1 MLRQVTNF
9 NDYGASAEAGA
20 VVSLSTSNK
29 ATEGSASV
37 FAVLSATN
45 EAVLRAATVEDL
57 CQRVCSAGL
66 ERGKFQ
72 VVAVCTPDPAT
83 GRIEILAIA
92 GGSVVDI
99 DNGAFISVNAD
110 SPNGRGLIGCA
121 YRTGT
126 SVVSNDF
133 QADRRTVP
141 WHRETNDAGL
151 ASAAAVPLRSEGRV
165 IGVLALYCGRLNEFD
180 GPTIALVERMAQNI
194 GFGFENFERDARRR
208 QAEELL
214 RDSEQRVR
222 SVLEG
227 MEDGYYEVDLRGR
240 YRHVNDAFLRLV
252 GYSANELQGLDN
264 RAHQTPEMAA
274 AVAETFKEV
283 YRTGEHQKAQPWEYV
298 HKSGKVV
305 RVEGSVNL
313 LRAPSGEC
321 IGFFGMLRDITLR
334 TRTEQALRAS
344 EEKYRTIVQS
354 MGDSYFEVDVNGRL
368 TMVNPAFC
376 AMLGRPMEY
385 IVGRSHRELQSQ
397 AAADKVFEI
406 FHSVFVS
413 RRILPSFDWEMLHS
427 DGRTVMGE
435 GLVQP
440 VIDERERVVGF
451 RGTLRDVTER
461 RRREQALRSSEQR
474 FRALA
479 HLSTDWFWELDTEL
493 RYRTLVGRGGVVQ
506 ATRDNFIGK
515 LVWET
520 PLTIE
525 PPGTWDTVRP
535 MMQARKPFRDVV
547 MCRTLDNGRPYFVS
561 VSGEPVFE
569 GEVFEGY
576 RGISREITK
585 EKLAESRIKFLA
597 AHDALTG
604 LPNRLMF
611 SQVLAET
618 ISRARRD
625 GAAFAVLFIDL
636 DRFKFVNDTL
646 GHDAGDH
653 LLQEITARFSQE
665 LGSAHVLARLGGDEF
680 VALVHEGNGA
690 VPVEEVAARLLAAAL
705 RPLVV
710 HGQDCR
716 VSASIGVACF
726 PQHGTDERTLM
737 KNADAAM
744 YSAKDAGKNNL
755 QFYSDEIQ
763 ARSAERF
770 AIESRLRS
778 ALERDE
784 LSLHYQAQL
793 DLETDSISGVE
804 ALLRWNNPELG
815 SVSPARFIGI
825 AEETGLIVPIGKWV
839 LREACRQT
847 MAWRRAGLPSVC
859 MAVNLS
865 AGQFKDGSLLEDLA
879 AVLEETGLPPHL
891 LELEITEGMV
901 VQNPEGA
908 ALLLHAIK
916 AMGVRLAIDDFGT
929 GYSSL
934 GQLKAFPIDT
944 LKIDRSFI
952 RELETSAQDRSIT
965 QAIIAMGKNLS
976 LTVLAEG
983 VETYQQ
989 EQFLREQQCDRTQGY
1004 FFSRP
1009 VSPDAFAGLL
1019 DRHERRQRKLSS
1031 AAD

>member
-1 MLRQVTNF
+1 MTNF
-9 NDYGASAEAGA
+9 NNYGDSSGIAAAPVADS
-20 VVSLSTSNK
+20 SSD
-29 ATEGSASV
+29 ATQRSASV
-37 FAVLSATN
+37 YAVLSATN
-45 EAVLRAATVEDL
+45 EAVLRATSIEDL
-57 CQRVCSAGL
+57 YQRVCSAGL
-66 ERGKFQ
+66 EMGKFR
-72 VVAVCTPDPAT
+72 VVAVCTPDPQT
-83 GRIEILAIA
+83 ERIEIKAIA
-92 GGSVVDI
+92 GGAEVDI
-99 DNGAFISVNAD
+99 GSVAFISVSAEL
-110 SPNGRGLIGCA
+110 PNGQGLIGSA
-121 YRTGT
+121 FRSGT
-126 SVVSNDF
+126 TVVSNDF
-133 QADRRTVP
+133 PADQRTVP
-141 WHRETNDAGL
+141 WHRQTNDAGL

-165 IGVLALYCGRLNEFD
+165 IGVLALYCSRLNEFD
-180 GPTIALVERMAQNI
+180 TPTLALVERMAQNI

-208 QAEELL
+208 QAESLL

-240 YRHVNDAFLRLV
+240 YRYVNDAFLRLV
-252 GYSANELQGLDN
+252 GYSAAELQGLDN

-274 AVAETFKEV
+274 VVARTFKEV
-283 YRTGEHQKAQPWEYV
+283 YHSGAHQKAQHWEYV

-313 LRAPSGEC
+313 LRERDGEC
-321 IGFFGMLRDITLR
+321 IGFFGMLRDITQR

-368 TMVNPAFC
+368 IMVNPAFC
-376 AMLGRPMEY
+376 AMLGRPMEE
-385 IVGRSHRELQSQ
+385 IVGRSYRELQSQ
-397 AAADKVFEI
+397 AAADKVFEV

-413 RRILPSFDWEMLHS
+413 RRILPSFDWEMLHG

-440 VIDERERVVGF
+440 VIDERERVTGF

-461 RRREQALRSSEQR
+461 RRSEQALRSSEQR

-479 HLSTDWFWELDTEL
+479 HLSTDWFWELDTDL

-515 LVWET
+515 LVWDT

-561 VSGEPVFE
+561 VSGEPVFDDDD
-569 GEVFEGY
+569 VFQGY

-585 EKLAESRIKFLA
+585 EKLAESRVKFLA

-618 ISRARRD
+618 IAQARRD
-625 GAAFAVLFIDL
+625 EVAFAVLFIDL

-665 LGSAHVLARLGGDEF
+665 LGPAHVLARLGGDEF
-680 VALVHEGNGA
+680 VALVREGGGA
-690 VPVEEVAARLLAAAL
+690 VPVEAVAARLLAAAL

-710 HGQDCR
+710 HGQECR

-726 PQHGTDERTLM
+726 PKHGTDERTLM

-784 LSLHYQAQL
+784 FSLHYQAQL
-793 DLETDSISGVE
+793 DLESDTISGVE

-839 LREACRQT
+839 LRESCRQA

-865 AGQFKDGSLLEDLA
+865 AGQFKDTFFLEDLA
-879 AVLEETGLPPHL
+879 AVLHETGLPPHL

-908 ALLLHAIK
+908 AQMLHAIK
-916 AMGVRLAIDDFGT
+916 STGVRLAIDDFGT

-952 RELETSAQDRSIT
+952 RELATSAQDRSIT
-965 QAIIAMGKNLS
+965 QAIIAMAKSLS

-983 VETYQQ
+983 VETFQQ
-989 EQFLREQQCDRTQGY
+989 EQFLHQQGCDRTQGY

-1009 VSPDAFAGLL
+1009 VTPTAFASLL
-1019 DRHERRQRKLSS
+1019 ERHERRQRQLSS